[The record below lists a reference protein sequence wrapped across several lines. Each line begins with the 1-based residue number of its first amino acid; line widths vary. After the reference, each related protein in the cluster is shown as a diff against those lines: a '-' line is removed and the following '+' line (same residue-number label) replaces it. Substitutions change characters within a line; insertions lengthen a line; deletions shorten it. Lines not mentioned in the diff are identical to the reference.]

1 MLNGEQG
8 PLTESKRRIIT
19 LLYKG
24 GPHTKRALTEKG
36 NMGWATVVKA
46 ITQLMEEGITECSG
60 VARRET
66 KRQGKNAYLYGLTS
80 DKPLAIGVDV
90 EYKTTRIVLTN
101 LSGTALALGTYT
113 TPQHVNDQE
122 TKDFLRGSIEDFIRR
137 NKIQQSSLDGIG
149 IGIPGIGFP
158 TSSRRDNIEKA
169 RILERYLSEVFHTS
183 IRIETNTKAYAV
195 FEKWS
200 NETFSYRDFIFVS
213 IRTGVGT
220 GIFYLGN
227 LFNGTHG
234 LSGEIGHMKVV
245 PNGPPCR
252 CGSSG
257 CMETVV
263 NQNYLFQQYRT
274 NVIKETGWSAKSSEI
289 SLFEGLADLFTRAKR
304 GEEPAEAI
312 INTAA
317 SYLGHCIAN
326 AITVLDIN
334 NIIISGHFGPD
345 GDVILKPLRDV
356 IQANILPK
364 AEVNLS
370 YFPFDPNGH
379 TRGAALLV
387 LTDYFVDIP
396 IQLDQKR

>member
-1 MLNGEQG
+1 
-8 PLTESKRRIIT
+8 
-19 LLYKG
+19 
-24 GPHTKRALTEKG
+24 
-36 NMGWATVVKA
+36 
-46 ITQLMEEGITECSG
+46 
-60 VARRET
+60 
-66 KRQGKNAYLYGLTS
+66 
-80 DKPLAIGVDV
+80 
-90 EYKTTRIVLTN
+90 
-101 LSGTALALGTYT
+101 
-113 TPQHVNDQE
+113 
-122 TKDFLRGSIEDFIRR
+122 
-137 NKIQQSSLDGIG
+137 
-149 IGIPGIGFP
+149 
-158 TSSRRDNIEKA
+158 
-169 RILERYLSEVFHTS
+169 
-183 IRIETNTKAYAV
+183 
-195 FEKWS
+195 
-200 NETFSYRDFIFVS
+200 
-213 IRTGVGT
+213 
-220 GIFYLGN
+220 
-227 LFNGTHG
+227 
-234 LSGEIGHMKVV
+234 
-245 PNGPPCR
+245 
-252 CGSSG
+252 
-257 CMETVV
+257 METVV